1 MPIRSGIYKK
11 MNDNKDLGILLHV
24 SSLPGPYGIGT
35 MGKEA
40 YAFVDFLSG
49 LHLGWWQILPLVQTG
64 FGDSPYQSAY
74 SGSGNPYLID
84 LKMLQEEGLL
94 QKRELACCRSLKN
107 VVDYG
112 CLFREKYAILRRAFS
127 RFDRSA
133 PDFCA
138 LKADDGFRGYAL
150 FMALKE
156 AHGGAS
162 IDTWER
168 RYKYA
173 HRNTLAKFWREN
185 QDEIDFWLFAQC
197 EFLRQWTALKAYANE
212 KGVRII
218 GDLPLYVAYDSAD
231 VWLHPDLFKLNADRS
246 PEKVA
251 GVPPDYFSATGQLW
265 GNPVY
270 CWKAHARDGYAWW
283 ISRMK
288 QAFGLY
294 DAVRLDHFRGFDRYF
309 EIDAAEK
316 TAQNGKWRQGPGKAL
331 FDALGS
337 ALGPLDLIAEDL
349 GEMDEGV
356 LRLLEETGFPRMKV
370 IEFAFD
376 GNPDNPHLPKNIEKN
391 CVCYTGTHDNDT
403 LYGYVKSLR
412 GKNLR
417 VFRESLET
425 ALREQS
431 LSFPLADKKSMAEAM
446 LLLALKSRAARKI
459 IPAQDL
465 LLLDGKARMNT
476 PATLGENW
484 KFRLKKP
491 LSLQDVAASFLT
503 EFRG

>member
-1 MPIRSGIYKK
+1 
-11 MNDNKDLGILLHV
+11 
-24 SSLPGPYGIGT
+24 
-35 MGKEA
+35 
-40 YAFVDFLSG
+40 
-49 LHLGWWQILPLVQTG
+49 
-64 FGDSPYQSAY
+64 
-74 SGSGNPYLID
+74 
-84 LKMLQEEGLL
+84 
-94 QKRELACCRSLKN
+94 
-107 VVDYG
+107 
-112 CLFREKYAILRRAFS
+112 
-127 RFDRSA
+127 
-133 PDFCA
+133 
-138 LKADDGFRGYAL
+138 
-150 FMALKE
+150 
-156 AHGGAS
+156 
-162 IDTWER
+162 
-168 RYKYA
+168 
-173 HRNTLAKFWREN
+173 
-185 QDEIDFWLFAQC
+185 
-197 EFLRQWTALKAYANE
+197 
-212 KGVRII
+212 
-218 GDLPLYVAYDSAD
+218 
-231 VWLHPDLFKLNADRS
+231 
-246 PEKVA
+246 
-251 GVPPDYFSATGQLW
+251 
-265 GNPVY
+265 
-270 CWKAHARDGYAWW
+270 
-283 ISRMK
+283 
-288 QAFGLY
+288 
-294 DAVRLDHFRGFDRYF
+294 
-309 EIDAAEK
+309 
-316 TAQNGKWRQGPGKAL
+316 
-331 FDALGS
+331 
-337 ALGPLDLIAEDL
+337 
-349 GEMDEGV
+349 MDEGV